1 MTRIYKS
8 AKGKTIDIDRIK
20 LSNENARAVGNMK
33 VNARGDALGA
43 RGAVAAGRNQIMDQ
57 VYATVA
63 PAYSPNEP
71 AQFIKQQA
79 VVENNKAKELHD
91 LANNLTRSMP
101 LEPIIEEDKPVVP
114 PARGSLAGSVAKP
127 VSINQQPL
135 PSPKKANGPTR
146 I

>member
-101 LEPIIEEDKPVVP
+101 LEPIIEEDKPGVP